1 MNKKGSLSLSINAII
16 VIVIAFVFLGL
27 GLNFIRTQL
36 GGAGETASMVQEQI
50 KQGIMDDLRTGNKK
64 LSFPAQTLTME
75 KGSSEDIAIGI
86 KNVLDGDLV
95 FVIDIETTQHQGEKE
110 ATAEDLANAVEFFY
124 AEGPFTLKSTDAEA
138 YNIKLIPGAKGTYL
152 VDLKITDTNNAE
164 TPYAQKT
171 FFVTVI

>member
-1 MNKKGSLSLSINAII
+1 MNKKGSLSLSINAVI

-36 GGAGETASMVQEQI
+36 GGAGDTATMVQEQI

-64 LSFPAQTLTME
+64 LSFPAQTLTLE

-86 KNVLDGDLV
+86 KNVLNGNLDLT
-95 FVIDIETTQHQGEKE
+95 IEIMTTQHQENPT
-110 ATAEDLANAVEFFY
+110 ATAEELLSAVNYFY
-124 AEGPFTLKSTDAEA
+124 EPGPFQLKSTEADA
-138 YNIKLIPGAKGTYL
+138 YNIKLTPRDLGTYL
-152 VDLKITDTNNAE
+152 VDLKIINEIDGTT
-164 TPYAQKT
+164 YAQKT